1 MAKVNVIFRNI
12 NMPDVSPY
20 TVKFAGRK
28 IAAGKLDLDL
38 NYAFDKGVVAGQ
50 NKIVLEKFQ
59 LGEKVD
65 APGAQDLPLDLAV
78 SLLTDSNGVIDLELE
93 VSGDLNDPTFST
105 GSMIMKVLA
114 NLITKAV
121 TAPFKLLAGLLPGKE
136 DIDLDML
143 DFPPGR
149 ADLLPPEEEKLD
161 QLAQAL
167 KQRPQLVLT
176 IPGEYNHDLDTA
188 ALQSKAL
195 DAQLAKG
202 LSEATSTD
210 EQDVLMERTR
220 NALEKLAREQLP
232 NVSLDE
238 LEAQFQIPAPDS
250 ERTTLDEA
258 AYTKELGRL
267 LEAAQPVSDEQLLAL
282 AVERQDAIRTRLT
295 TTDNSIAG
303 QLKAGA
309 PGSKGEAEKDNVRIR
324 LEVETGSS
332 SSAETAEPEAAN

>member
-1 MAKVNVIFRNI
+1 
-12 NMPDVSPY
+12 
-20 TVKFAGRK
+20 
-28 IAAGKLDLDL
+28 
-38 NYAFDKGVVAGQ
+38 VAGQ

-78 SLLTDSNGVIDLELE
+78 SLLTDSNGIIDLELE

-121 TAPFKLLAGLLPGKE
+121 TAPFKLLAGLLPGKQ
-136 DIDLDML
+136 DINLDTL
-143 DFPPGR
+143 NFPPGR
-149 ADLLPPEEEKLD
+149 ADLRPPEQEKLD
-161 QLAQAL
+161 QLVQAL

-176 IPGEYNHDLDTA
+176 IPAEYNRELDTA

-195 DAQLAKG
+195 DALLAKG

-250 ERTTLDEA
+250 ERKTLDEA

-267 LEAAQPVSDEQLLAL
+267 LEAAQPVGDEQLLAL

-295 TTDNSIAG
+295 TADSSIAG

-309 PGSKGEAEKDNVRIR
+309 PGSKGEAKKDNVRIR

-332 SSAETAEPEAAN
+332 SPAETAEPGAGN